1 MRAVIQ
7 RVTQASV
14 KIGEEIA
21 SEIGKGLCVL
31 VGITHE
37 DTATDTEFIIRKI
50 LNLRLFDDPTNGKR
64 WDKSV
69 KDLGYDVLVVN
80 TEFII
85 RKILNLR
92 LFDDPTNGKRWDK
105 SVKDLEYDVLVV
117 SQFTLYGLLKGNKID
132 YHRAMEPTK
141 AKEFYEKFYHDLQKA
156 YIPEKVKDGEFGA
169 MMSVGIVNDG
179 PVTITIDSKDKSN

>member
-69 KDLGYDVLVVN
+69 KDLG
-80 TEFII
+80 
-85 RKILNLR
+85 
-92 LFDDPTNGKRWDK
+92 
-105 SVKDLEYDVLVV
+105 YDVLVV